1 MPWDLSSYFPSFR
14 GPEMLQFKQAL
25 REDIAALQ
33 KTAAALPQLNVD
45 SVSAWED
52 VLLRNEKLMRRMSH
66 LSSYVSCLASADGQN
81 EMYQSEEAEIIRD
94 RAELGKV
101 RIELFRAFKDVP
113 DEVFAV
119 LFRMPSLLGAENYL
133 HR

>member
-1 MPWDLSSYFPSFR
+1 
-14 GPEMLQFKQAL
+14 MLRFKQAL

-66 LSSYVSCLASADGQN
+66 LSSYISCLASADGRN
-81 EMYQSEEAEIIRD
+81 ESYQREEAEIIRD

-101 RIELFRAFKDVP
+101 RIELFRAFKGV
-113 DEVFAV
+113 
-119 LFRMPSLLGAENYL
+119 